1 MGRRIKIYL
10 ETVCSTFTIPDAF
23 FVLTTVSVDYY
34 FLDSHA
40 SMTCNGN
47 KEQKGRAR
55 GSEEEERGGYKLRQ
69 HNGSIRAA

>member
-10 ETVCSTFTIPDAF
+10 ETVCSTFTIPDAL

-47 KEQKGRAR
+47 KSKKAE
-55 GSEEEERGGYKLRQ
+55 
-69 HNGSIRAA
+69 RAAPRRREVATSCDSAA